1 MLFKY
6 KSVYVPQV
14 DEMDCGVACLAMI
27 LKQYHSRV
35 SLAHLRHEAR
45 TNFEGTTAL
54 GLVKTAQKFNFK
66 TEAVKADMSLFNED
80 SIQYP
85 FIVHVLKQGELLHY
99 YVVLKNTKNYLVIAD
114 P

>member
-27 LKQYHSRV
+27 LKQYHSRI

-45 TNFEGTTAL
+45 TNLEGTTVYIFTIL
-54 GLVKTAQKFNFK
+54 L
-66 TEAVKADMSLFNED
+66 DLSLPMS
-80 SIQYP
+80 Y
-85 FIVHVLKQGELLHY
+85 
-99 YVVLKNTKNYLVIAD
+99 
-114 P
+114 